1 MELEELKNKWRQL
14 DKHVKAQD
22 EKIRELTDQVIAG
35 KVKSPLSTLRT
46 HSIISVIVIPLL
58 LPFFLVI
65 FDFLGV
71 SCPEW
76 HEKLLYALTWVFVVS
91 LFIRELIFIIDLK
104 QINVARETALESL
117 ARTIKFRKH
126 YQWGVLI
133 ELFIG
138 MAFVIVMMSAFNREF
153 LYGGILG
160 FVIGV
165 IFGGKLYNYYVN
177 KIKELETAL
186 NEWTEE

>member
-1 MELEELKNKWRQL
+1 MELEELKNKWKSL

-22 EKIRELTDQVIAG
+22 EKIRVLTDQVIAG

-46 HSIISVIVIPLL
+46 HCIISVIVIPLL
-58 LPFFLVI
+58 LPFFLGV

-71 SCPEW
+71 SSPGW
-76 HEKLLYALTWVFVVS
+76 HEKLLYALTWVFVIS

-138 MAFVIVMMSAFNREF
+138 MAFVIVMMSALNREF

-160 FVIGV
+160 VVIGA
-165 IFGGKLYNYYVN
+165 IFGSKQYNYYVN

-186 NEWTEE
+186 NEWTSD

>member
-1 MELEELKNKWRQL
+1 MSQEAIQALSGN
-14 DKHVKAQD
+14 ASMID
-22 EKIRELTDQVIAG
+22 EIAINSQIG
-35 KVKSPLSTLRT
+35 EINMS
-46 HSIISVIVIPLL
+46 
-58 LPFFLVI
+58 FLGI

-76 HEKLLYALTWVFVVS
+76 HEKLLYVLTWVFVIS

-160 FVIGV
+160 LVIGA

>member
-1 MELEELKNKWRQL
+1 MELEELINKWKSL
-14 DKHVKAQD
+14 DKHIKVQD
-22 EKIRELTDQVIAG
+22 EKIRILTDQIVAG
-35 KVKSPLSTLRT
+35 KIKSSLSTLHT
-46 HSIISVIVIPLL
+46 HCIISIIIIPLL
-58 LPFFLVI
+58 LPFFFGIYDFVG
-65 FDFLGV
+65 FD
-71 SCPEW
+71 CPAW
-76 HEKLLYALTWVFVVS
+76 HEKLLYVLTWVFIVS
-91 LFIRELIFIIDLK
+91 LFIRELLFIIDLK

-160 FVIGV
+160 LVIGA
-165 IFGGKLYNYYVN
+165 IFGGKLYNYYVK

-186 NEWTEE
+186 NEWTE